1 VSVQR
6 SEESRAVAARPGT
19 CWGVVTDP
27 ARIPRWLTIATAVD
41 TTGARGEGQRVAIR
55 GSHLR
60 FITTI
65 TFEVDR
71 FEEVSRYGLAT
82 NEPLPVRFRFAL
94 APEGDER
101 TMLHATVEAD
111 TDGLPRVAT
120 RLAVRSLRQQFARSI
135 DKLAQL
141 AEDD

>member
-1 VSVQR
+1 VLVQR
-6 SEESRAVAARPGT
+6 SEEYRVVAACPAA
-19 CWGVVTDP
+19 CWTVLTDP
-27 ARIPRWLTIATAVD
+27 SRIPRWLTIATAVD

-60 FITTI
+60 IVTTI

-71 FEEVSRYGLAT
+71 FEEASRYGLVA

-94 APEGDER
+94 APEDDAR
-101 TMLHATVEAD
+101 TMLHARVEAD

-120 RLAVRSLRQQFARSI
+120 RLAVRSLRQQFARSV

-141 AEDD
+141 AEDH

>member
-1 VSVQR
+1 VLVQR
-6 SEESRAVAARPGT
+6 SEESRSVAARPDA
-19 CWGVVTDP
+19 CWAVLTNP
-27 ARIPRWLTIATAVD
+27 SRIPRWLTVATAVD

-60 FITTI
+60 VVTTI

-71 FEEVSRYGLAT
+71 FEEASRYGLAT
-82 NEPLPVRFRFAL
+82 DEPLPVRFRFGL

-101 TMLHATVEAD
+101 TLLHARLEAD

-120 RLAVRSLRQQFARSI
+120 RLAVRSLRQQFARSV